1 MSFSAKIVGDERV
14 LGIPMNAKPERS
26 GKRENSGVCLDVR
39 PQGDRQRGG
48 RQEGDRRGQ
57 RLHPEEVG
65 RGHAS
70 EPSILTRWQLEPSR
84 HHALD

>member
-57 RLHPEEVG
+57 RLHSEEVG
-65 RGHAS
+65 GGLQ
-70 EPSILTRWQLEPSR
+70 PV
-84 HHALD
+84 